1 MKKLSALIVVSLFSL
16 NIYMHGSVNSFK
28 SGQDR
33 SIEFPDTENY
43 LTITSDLHTHS
54 VFSDG
59 HVWPNIRVAEAMKD
73 KLDAIAITEHLE
85 YQPHIRYIP
94 NKNRNIAF
102 LEAKKAAEE
111 SDLIVIAGSEI
122 TREMPPG
129 HLNAVFIKDA
139 NTLFN
144 IDESLLPE
152 ARRRMSEA
160 VNVEDLSD
168 EELEVADQYALGN
181 LYSPFEALEE
191 AKRQGA
197 FIFWNHPMWG
207 SQANDGVSRLT
218 EMHKQMIAKDLIHG
232 IEVVNTNE
240 YSEEALQI
248 ALDNNLA
255 IIGTSD
261 VHELI
266 EWDYDSSKNEH
277 RPVTL
282 ILSEERNQNSIK
294 EALLDRR
301 TIVFYKNKLIG
312 KEENLVPLLNSIL
325 GFKSLGYRGNTS
337 ILRVEISNNSSS
349 DMTLKNLSAYN
360 FSRSDDYIFIP
371 KNETKTIMVKTLE
384 AIKAVEL
391 KFEILNAITAPKKHA
406 IIEATIE
413 L

>member
-33 SIEFPDTENY
+33 SIEFPDIENY

-111 SDLIVIAGSEI
+111 TDLIVIAGSEI

-152 ARRRMSEA
+152 ARKIMSEA
-160 VNVEDLSD
+160 VNIEDLSD

-232 IEVVNTNE
+232 IEVVNTEE

-282 ILSEERNQNSIK
+282 ILSEKRNRNSIK

-312 KEENLVPLLNSIL
+312 KEENLVPLLDSIL
-325 GFKSLGYRGNTS
+325 GFKSLGYRGDTS

-384 AIKAVEL
+384 VIKAIKL
-391 KFEILNAITAPKKHA
+391 KFEVLNAITAPKKHA
-406 IIEATIE
+406 VVEATIE

>member
-33 SIEFPDTENY
+33 SIEFPDTEKY

-111 SDLIVIAGSEI
+111 TDLIVIAGSEI

-160 VNVEDLSD
+160 VNIEDLSD

-207 SQANDGVSRLT
+207 SQANDGISRLT

-232 IEVVNTNE
+232 IEVVNTEE
-240 YSEEALQI
+240 YAEEALQI

-325 GFKSLGYRGNTS
+325 GFKSLGYRGDTS

-384 AIKAVEL
+384 VIKAIKL
-391 KFEILNAITAPKKHA
+391 KFEVLNAITAPKKHA

>member
-33 SIEFPDTENY
+33 SIEFPDIENY

-111 SDLIVIAGSEI
+111 TDLIVIAGSEI

-144 IDESLLPE
+144 IDKSLLPE

-160 VNVEDLSD
+160 VNIEDLSD

-282 ILSEERNQNSIK
+282 ILSEKRNQNSIK

-312 KEENLVPLLNSIL
+312 KEENLVPLLDSIL
-325 GFKSLGYRGNTS
+325 GFKSQGYRGDTS

-384 AIKAVEL
+384 VIKAIKL
-391 KFEILNAITAPKKHA
+391 KFEVLNAITAPKKHA
-406 IIEATIE
+406 VVEATIE
-413 L
+413 I

>member
-111 SDLIVIAGSEI
+111 TDLIVIAGSEI

-160 VNVEDLSD
+160 VNIEDLSD

-232 IEVVNTNE
+232 IEVVNTEE

-282 ILSEERNQNSIK
+282 ILSEKRNQNSIK

-312 KEENLVPLLNSIL
+312 KEENLVPLLDSIL
-325 GFKSLGYRGNTS
+325 GFKSLGYRGDTS
-337 ILRVEISNNSSS
+337 ILIVEISNNSSS

-384 AIKAVEL
+384 VIKAIKL
-391 KFEILNAITAPKKHA
+391 KFEVLNAITAPKKHA
-406 IIEATIE
+406 VVEATIE
-413 L
+413 I

>member
-111 SDLIVIAGSEI
+111 TDLIVIAGSEI

-160 VNVEDLSD
+160 VNIEDLSD

-232 IEVVNTNE
+232 IEVVNTEE

-282 ILSEERNQNSIK
+282 ILSEKRNQNSIK

-312 KEENLVPLLNSIL
+312 KEENLVPLLDSIL
-325 GFKSLGYRGNTS
+325 GFKSLGYRGDTS

-384 AIKAVEL
+384 VIKAIKL
-391 KFEILNAITAPKKHA
+391 KFEVLNAITAPKKHA
-406 IIEATIE
+406 VVEATMEI
-413 L
+413 

>member
-111 SDLIVIAGSEI
+111 TDLIVIAGSEI

-160 VNVEDLSD
+160 VNIEDLSD

-232 IEVVNTNE
+232 IEVVNTEE

-282 ILSEERNQNSIK
+282 ILSEKRNRNSIK

-312 KEENLVPLLNSIL
+312 KEENLVPLLDSIL
-325 GFKSLGYRGNTS
+325 GFKSLGYRGDTS

-360 FSRSDDYIFIP
+360 FSRSDDYIFIQ

-384 AIKAVEL
+384 VIKAIKL
-391 KFEILNAITAPKKHA
+391 KFEVLNAITAPKKHA
-406 IIEATIE
+406 VVEATIE
-413 L
+413 I

>member
-160 VNVEDLSD
+160 VNIEDLSD

-207 SQANDGVSRLT
+207 SQANDGISRLT

-325 GFKSLGYRGNTS
+325 GFKSLGYRGDTS

>member
-160 VNVEDLSD
+160 VNIADLSD

-207 SQANDGVSRLT
+207 SQANDGISRLT

-325 GFKSLGYRGNTS
+325 GFKSLGYRGDTS

-371 KNETKTIMVKTLE
+371 KNDTKTIMVKTLE

>member
-111 SDLIVIAGSEI
+111 TDLIVIAGSEI

-160 VNVEDLSD
+160 VNIEDLSD

-197 FIFWNHPMWG
+197 FIFWNHPMRG

-232 IEVVNTNE
+232 IEVVNTEE

-282 ILSEERNQNSIK
+282 ILSEKRNQNSIK

-312 KEENLVPLLNSIL
+312 KEENLVPLLDSIL
-325 GFKSLGYRGNTS
+325 GFKSLGYRGDTS

-384 AIKAVEL
+384 VIKAIKL
-391 KFEILNAITAPKKHA
+391 KFEVLNAITAPKKHA
-406 IIEATIE
+406 VVEATIE
-413 L
+413 I

>member
-160 VNVEDLSD
+160 VNIEDLSD

>member
-207 SQANDGVSRLT
+207 SQANDGISRLT

-325 GFKSLGYRGNTS
+325 GFKSLSYRGNTS

-371 KNETKTIMVKTLE
+371 KNEKKTIMVKTLE

-391 KFEILNAITAPKKHA
+391 KFEILNSITAPKKHA

>member
-102 LEAKKAAEE
+102 LEAKKAADE

-160 VNVEDLSD
+160 VNIEDLSD

-232 IEVVNTNE
+232 IEVVNTEE

-312 KEENLVPLLNSIL
+312 KEENLVPLLDSIL
-325 GFKSLGYRGNTS
+325 GFKSQGYRGDTS

-384 AIKAVEL
+384 VIKAIKL
-391 KFEILNAITAPKKHA
+391 KFEVLNAITAPKKHA
-406 IIEATIE
+406 VVEATIE

>member
-111 SDLIVIAGSEI
+111 TDLIVIAGSEI

-160 VNVEDLSD
+160 VNIEDLSD

-232 IEVVNTNE
+232 IEVVNTEE

-282 ILSEERNQNSIK
+282 ILSEKRNQNSIK

-312 KEENLVPLLNSIL
+312 KEENLVPLLDSIL
-325 GFKSLGYRGNTS
+325 GFKSQGYRGDTS

-384 AIKAVEL
+384 VIKAIKL
-391 KFEILNAITAPKKHA
+391 KFEVLNAITAPKKHA
-406 IIEATIE
+406 VVEATIKI
-413 L
+413 

>member
-33 SIEFPDTENY
+33 SIEFPDIENY

-160 VNVEDLSD
+160 VNIEDLSD

-312 KEENLVPLLNSIL
+312 KEENLVPLLDSIL
-325 GFKSLGYRGNTS
+325 GFKSQGYRGDTS

-384 AIKAVEL
+384 VIKAIKL
-391 KFEILNAITAPKKHA
+391 KFEVLNAITAPKKHA
-406 IIEATIE
+406 VVEATIE

>member
-1 MKKLSALIVVSLFSL
+1 MEALIHL
-16 NIYMHGSVNSFK
+16 N
-28 SGQDR
+28 QDR
-33 SIEFPDTENY
+33 IGLLNY

-160 VNVEDLSD
+160 VNIEDLSD

-207 SQANDGVSRLT
+207 SQANDGISRLT

>member
-207 SQANDGVSRLT
+207 SQANDGISRLT

>member
-111 SDLIVIAGSEI
+111 TDLIVIAGSEI

-152 ARRRMSEA
+152 ARKIMSEA
-160 VNVEDLSD
+160 VNIEDLSD

-312 KEENLVPLLNSIL
+312 KEENLVPLLDSIL
-325 GFKSLGYRGNTS
+325 GFKSQGYRGDTS

-384 AIKAVEL
+384 VIKAIKL
-391 KFEILNAITAPKKHA
+391 KFEVLNAITAPKKHA
-406 IIEATIE
+406 VVEATIE
-413 L
+413 I

>member
-160 VNVEDLSD
+160 VNIEDLSD

-232 IEVVNTNE
+232 IEVVNTEE

-282 ILSEERNQNSIK
+282 ILSEKRNRNSIK

-312 KEENLVPLLNSIL
+312 KEENLVPLLDSIL
-325 GFKSLGYRGNTS
+325 GFKSQGYRGDTS

-384 AIKAVEL
+384 VIKAIKL
-391 KFEILNAITAPKKHA
+391 KFEVLNAITAPKKHA
-406 IIEATIE
+406 VVEATIE

>member
-102 LEAKKAAEE
+102 LEAKKAADE

-207 SQANDGVSRLT
+207 SQANDGISRLT

-312 KEENLVPLLNSIL
+312 KEENLVPLLDSIL
-325 GFKSLGYRGNTS
+325 GFKSQGYRGDTS

-384 AIKAVEL
+384 VIKAIKL
-391 KFEILNAITAPKKHA
+391 KFEVLNAITAPKKHA
-406 IIEATIE
+406 VVEATIE

>member
-111 SDLIVIAGSEI
+111 TDLIVIAGSEI

-160 VNVEDLSD
+160 VNIEDLSD

-232 IEVVNTNE
+232 IEVVNTEE

-282 ILSEERNQNSIK
+282 ILSEKRNRNSIK

-312 KEENLVPLLNSIL
+312 KEENLVPLLDSIL
-325 GFKSLGYRGNTS
+325 GFKSLGYRGDTS

-384 AIKAVEL
+384 VIKAIKL
-391 KFEILNAITAPKKHA
+391 KFEVLNAITAPKKHA
-406 IIEATIE
+406 VVEATIE
-413 L
+413 I

>member
-33 SIEFPDTENY
+33 SIEFPDTEKY

-111 SDLIVIAGSEI
+111 TDLIVIAGSEI

-152 ARRRMSEA
+152 ARKIMSEA
-160 VNVEDLSD
+160 VNIEDLSD

-232 IEVVNTNE
+232 IEVVNTEE

-282 ILSEERNQNSIK
+282 ILSEKRNQNSIK

-312 KEENLVPLLNSIL
+312 KEENLVPLLDSIL
-325 GFKSLGYRGNTS
+325 GFKSQGYRGDTS

-384 AIKAVEL
+384 VIKAIKL
-391 KFEILNAITAPKKHA
+391 KFEVLNAITAPKKHA
-406 IIEATIE
+406 VVEATIE

>member
-111 SDLIVIAGSEI
+111 TDLIVIAGSEI

-152 ARRRMSEA
+152 ARKIMSEA
-160 VNVEDLSD
+160 VNIEDLSD

-325 GFKSLGYRGNTS
+325 GFKSLGYRGDTS

>member
-111 SDLIVIAGSEI
+111 TDLIVIAGSEI

-160 VNVEDLSD
+160 VNIEDLSD

-232 IEVVNTNE
+232 IEVVNTEE

-282 ILSEERNQNSIK
+282 ILSEKRNRNSIK

-312 KEENLVPLLNSIL
+312 KEENLVPLLDSIL
-325 GFKSLGYRGNTS
+325 GFKSLGYRGDTS

-360 FSRSDDYIFIP
+360 FSRSDDYVFIP

-384 AIKAVEL
+384 VIKAIKL
-391 KFEILNAITAPKKHA
+391 KFEVLNAITAPKKHA
-406 IIEATIE
+406 VVEAMIEI
-413 L
+413 

>member
-111 SDLIVIAGSEI
+111 TDLIVIAGSEI

-152 ARRRMSEA
+152 ARKIMSEA
-160 VNVEDLSD
+160 VNIEDLSD

-218 EMHKQMIAKDLIHG
+218 EMHKEMIAKDLIHG

-282 ILSEERNQNSIK
+282 ILSEKRNQNSIK

-325 GFKSLGYRGNTS
+325 GFKSLGYRGDTS

-371 KNETKTIMVKTLE
+371 VSYTHLRAHET
-384 AIKAVEL
+384 
-391 KFEILNAITAPKKHA
+391 
-406 IIEATIE
+406 
-413 L
+413 

>member
-207 SQANDGVSRLT
+207 SQANDGISRLT

-325 GFKSLGYRGNTS
+325 GFKSLSYRGNTS

-371 KNETKTIMVKTLE
+371 KNEKKTIMVKTLE

>member
-111 SDLIVIAGSEI
+111 TDLIVIAGSEI

-160 VNVEDLSD
+160 VNIEDLSD

-207 SQANDGVSRLT
+207 SQANDGISRLT

-325 GFKSLGYRGNTS
+325 GFKSLGYRGDTS

-384 AIKAVEL
+384 VIKAIKL
-391 KFEILNAITAPKKHA
+391 KFEVLNAITAPKKHA
-406 IIEATIE
+406 IIEAKIE

>member
-33 SIEFPDTENY
+33 SIEFPDIENY

-102 LEAKKAAEE
+102 LEAKKAADE

-160 VNVEDLSD
+160 VNIEDLSD

-312 KEENLVPLLNSIL
+312 KEENLVPLLDSIL
-325 GFKSLGYRGNTS
+325 GFKSQGYRGDTS

-384 AIKAVEL
+384 VIKAIKL
-391 KFEILNAITAPKKHA
+391 KFEVLNAITAPKKHA
-406 IIEATIE
+406 VVEATIE
-413 L
+413 I

>member
-207 SQANDGVSRLT
+207 SQANDGISRLT

-312 KEENLVPLLNSIL
+312 KEENLVPLLDSIL
-325 GFKSLGYRGNTS
+325 GFKSQGYRGDTS

-384 AIKAVEL
+384 VIKAIKL
-391 KFEILNAITAPKKHA
+391 KFEVLNAITAPKKHA
-406 IIEATIE
+406 VVEATIE

>member
-325 GFKSLGYRGNTS
+325 GFKSLGYRGDTS

-371 KNETKTIMVKTLE
+371 KNDTKTIMVKTLE

>member
-325 GFKSLGYRGNTS
+325 GFKSLGYRGDTS

>member
-1 MKKLSALIVVSLFSL
+1 
-16 NIYMHGSVNSFK
+16 MHGSVNSFK

-111 SDLIVIAGSEI
+111 TDLIVIAGSEI

-160 VNVEDLSD
+160 VNIEDLSD

-232 IEVVNTNE
+232 IEVVNTEE

-282 ILSEERNQNSIK
+282 ILSEKRNQNSIK

-312 KEENLVPLLNSIL
+312 KEENLVPLLDSIL
-325 GFKSLGYRGNTS
+325 GFKSQGYRGDTS

-384 AIKAVEL
+384 VIKAIKL
-391 KFEILNAITAPKKHA
+391 KFEVLNAITAPKKHA
-406 IIEATIE
+406 VVEATIE
-413 L
+413 I

>member
-111 SDLIVIAGSEI
+111 TDLIVIAGSEI

-160 VNVEDLSD
+160 VNIEDLSD

-312 KEENLVPLLNSIL
+312 KEENLVPLLDSIL
-325 GFKSLGYRGNTS
+325 GFKSQGYRGDTS

-384 AIKAVEL
+384 VIKAIKL
-391 KFEILNAITAPKKHA
+391 KFEVLNAITAPKKHA
-406 IIEATIE
+406 VVEATIE
-413 L
+413 I

>member
-207 SQANDGVSRLT
+207 SQANDGISRLT

-325 GFKSLGYRGNTS
+325 GFKSLGYRGDTS

-371 KNETKTIMVKTLE
+371 KNDTKTIMVKTLE

>member
-33 SIEFPDTENY
+33 SIEFPDIENY

-160 VNVEDLSD
+160 VNIEDLSD

-312 KEENLVPLLNSIL
+312 KEENLVPLLDSIL
-325 GFKSLGYRGNTS
+325 GFKSQGYRGDTS

-384 AIKAVEL
+384 VIKAIKL
-391 KFEILNAITAPKKHA
+391 KFEVLNAITAPKKHVVV
-406 IIEATIE
+406 EATIE

>member
-111 SDLIVIAGSEI
+111 TDLIVIAGSEI

-152 ARRRMSEA
+152 ARKIMSEA
-160 VNVEDLSD
+160 VNIEDLTD
-168 EELEVADQYALGN
+168 EQLEVADQYALGN

-232 IEVVNTNE
+232 IEVVNTEE

-282 ILSEERNQNSIK
+282 ILSEKRNQNSIK

-312 KEENLVPLLNSIL
+312 KEENLVPLLDSIL
-325 GFKSLGYRGNTS
+325 GFKSLGYRGDTS

-384 AIKAVEL
+384 VIKAIKL
-391 KFEILNAITAPKKHA
+391 KFEVLNAITAPKKHA
-406 IIEATIE
+406 VVEATIE
-413 L
+413 I

>member
-111 SDLIVIAGSEI
+111 TDLIVIAGSEI

-160 VNVEDLSD
+160 VNIEDLSD

-312 KEENLVPLLNSIL
+312 KEENLVPLLDSIL
-325 GFKSLGYRGNTS
+325 GFKSLGYRGDTS

-384 AIKAVEL
+384 VIKAIKL
-391 KFEILNAITAPKKHA
+391 KFEVLNAITAPKKHA
-406 IIEATIE
+406 VVEATIE
-413 L
+413 I

>member
-33 SIEFPDTENY
+33 SIEFPDIENY

-111 SDLIVIAGSEI
+111 TDLIVIAGSEI

-152 ARRRMSEA
+152 ARKIMSEA
-160 VNVEDLSD
+160 VNIEDLSD

-232 IEVVNTNE
+232 IEVVNTEE

-282 ILSEERNQNSIK
+282 ILSEKRNRNSIK

-312 KEENLVPLLNSIL
+312 KEENLVPLLDSIL
-325 GFKSLGYRGNTS
+325 GFKSQGYRGDTS

-384 AIKAVEL
+384 VIKAIKL
-391 KFEILNAITAPKKHA
+391 KFEVLNAITAPKKHA
-406 IIEATIE
+406 VVEATIE
-413 L
+413 I

>member
-102 LEAKKAAEE
+102 LEAKTAAEE
-111 SDLIVIAGSEI
+111 TDLIVIAGSEI

-160 VNVEDLSD
+160 VNIEDLSD

-232 IEVVNTNE
+232 IEVVNTEE

-282 ILSEERNQNSIK
+282 ILSEKRNQNSIK

-312 KEENLVPLLNSIL
+312 KEENLVPLLDSIL
-325 GFKSLGYRGNTS
+325 GFKSLGYRGDTS

-349 DMTLKNLSAYN
+349 VS
-360 FSRSDDYIFIP
+360 
-371 KNETKTIMVKTLE
+371 
-384 AIKAVEL
+384 
-391 KFEILNAITAPKKHA
+391 
-406 IIEATIE
+406 
-413 L
+413 

>member
-111 SDLIVIAGSEI
+111 TDLIVIAGSEI

-160 VNVEDLSD
+160 VNIEDLSD

-232 IEVVNTNE
+232 IEVVNTEE

-282 ILSEERNQNSIK
+282 ILSEKRNQNSIK

-312 KEENLVPLLNSIL
+312 KEENLVPLLDSIL
-325 GFKSLGYRGNTS
+325 GFKSLGYRGDTS

-384 AIKAVEL
+384 VIKAIKL
-391 KFEILNAITAPKKHA
+391 QFEVLNAITAPKKHA
-406 IIEATIE
+406 VVEATIE
-413 L
+413 I